1 MTGEDIRGT
10 TMGFELDGGD
20 CGCAPEDNACVVIPD
35 PSTVVE
41 EKSIAEMGKDCE
53 YDHHAGGGGGK
64 KEKENILLSE
74 ASPQPLFLCVFWPPL
89 WQRLR
94 YRVITLYYV

>member
-53 YDHHAGGGGGK
+53 YAHPAGGGGEEG
-64 KEKENILLSE
+64 EREYL
-74 ASPQPLFLCVFWPPL
+74 
-89 WQRLR
+89 
-94 YRVITLYYV
+94 VI